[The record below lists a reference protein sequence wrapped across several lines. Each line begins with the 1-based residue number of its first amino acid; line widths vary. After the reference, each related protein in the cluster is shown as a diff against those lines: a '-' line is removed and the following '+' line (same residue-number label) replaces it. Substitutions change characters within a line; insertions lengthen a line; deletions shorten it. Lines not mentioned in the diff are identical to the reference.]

1 MSSVYL
7 RGSGTMWPLGSV
19 VVPTPGTPVCVMVN
33 VDPSNNNA
41 PETPS
46 SNKTA
51 EYSPSCGG
59 IGIQGYKAA
68 ANNNGMVVN
77 TGNVYLCMRP
87 TGNNAGGRADP
98 GCILKVIPSG
108 ADLFY
113 PIDPT
118 GESRISPY
126 SFFLDVDNAN
136 DSGQCVL
143 YNCMP

>member
-1 MSSVYL
+1 MA
-7 RGSGTMWPLGSV
+7 
-19 VVPTPGTPVCVMVN
+19 N
-33 VDPSNNNA
+33 VDANNNNA
-41 PETPS
+41 PETAT
-46 SNKTA
+46 NKNTA
-51 EYSPSCGG
+51 EYSPSGGG

-118 GESRISPY
+118 GLSRASPY
-126 SFFLDVDNAN
+126 SFFLDVDNNN
-136 DSGQCVL
+136 DSGQVVL